1 MNIRPDSLGAA
12 GREAN
17 LSQKLVT
24 QTASARLPTTWGE
37 FMCHSFQSLEDGQ
50 MHLAFVMGEVDT
62 GEPILV
68 RVHSECVTG
77 DVFNSVKCDCGLQLD
92 EAMNRVA
99 QAGQGVVIYLRGHEG
114 RGIGISQKLM
124 AYELQD
130 QGFDTVDA
138 NIELGVAVDSRD
150 YGVGAQILGDLGVT
164 RLRLMTNNPAK
175 YQGLAGNGLTID
187 ELIPLHVPIHPE
199 AERYIETKRGR
210 LGHHPPDSAAVPETP
225 SDVAIG

>member
-1 MNIRPDSLGAA
+1 MNTRSDSLGSN
-12 GREAN
+12 GSDEHPPRE
-17 LSQKLVT
+17 LVT

-37 FMCHSFQSLEDGQ
+37 FMCHSYESLDDGQ
-50 MHLAFVMGEVDT
+50 MHLAFVMGEVD
-62 GEPILV
+62 GAEPVLV

-92 EAMNRVA
+92 EAMSRVA

-114 RGIGISQKLM
+114 RGIGISQKLK

-138 NIELGVAVDSRD
+138 NLELGVAVDSRD
-150 YGVGAQILGDLGVT
+150 YSVGAQILTQLGVSQ
-164 RLRLMTNNPAK
+164 LRLMTNNPAK
-175 YQGLAGNGLTID
+175 YQGLASNGLTIT

-210 LGHHPPDSAAVPETP
+210 LGHHTPSSAGSSAAP
-225 SDVAIG
+225 SDAVVS